1 MVAGRNSA
9 KGVAPVFQHTV
20 LFWLSISAAGM
31 MFLPCVLLPVYL
43 EYGSWRSY
51 RAEVEARVQSL
62 AAEAQRNEQI
72 IDALR
77 TDPGVNERVLARDLG
92 YVRPDEEVVSV
103 YAASGDVRSRI
114 PAGLLAAG
122 TAAPSRAPQVRLRP
136 WEARIEQHLPN
147 SGWVTVFAEGSS
159 RRLLLILA
167 GALAV
172 TALVCF
178 PPRRST
184 V

>member
-43 EYGSWRSY
+43 DYGSWRSY

-62 AAEAQRNEQI
+62 TAAAQRNKQI
-72 IDALR
+72 TDALR

-92 YVRPDEEVVSV
+92 YVRPEEEVVSV
-103 YAASGDVRSRI
+103 YAASRDVRWRI
-114 PAGLLAAG
+114 PAGVLAAG
-122 TAAPSRAPQVRLRP
+122 TAEPSRESRVRLRR
-136 WEARIEQHLPN
+136 WEAQIEQHLPR
-147 SGWVTVFAEGSS
+147 SGWVTVFVEGSS
-159 RRLLLILA
+159 RELLLVLS

-178 PPRRST
+178 PPRRSQE
-184 V
+184 

>member
-1 MVAGRNSA
+1 MFAGRNSA

-20 LFWLSISAAGM
+20 LFWLLISAAGM

-43 EYGSWRSY
+43 DYGSWRSY
-51 RAEVEARVQSL
+51 RAEVEARAQVL

-92 YVRPDEEVVSV
+92 YVRPEEEVVPV
-103 YAASGDVRSRI
+103 YATSGDVRSRI
-114 PAGLLAAG
+114 PAGVLAAG
-122 TAAPSRAPQVRLRP
+122 TAEPAQAPQVRLRP
-136 WEARIEQHLPN
+136 WEAQIEQHLPR
-147 SGWVTVFAEGSS
+147 SGWVMVFAEGAS
-159 RRLLLILA
+159 RRLLLVLSGVLA
-167 GALAV
+167 A

-178 PPRRST
+178 PPRRSPG
-184 V
+184 

>member
-9 KGVAPVFQHTV
+9 KGVAPAFQHTV
-20 LFWLSISAAGM
+20 LFWLLISAAGV

-43 EYGSWRSY
+43 DYGSWRAY
-51 RAEVEARVQSL
+51 RAEVEARVQAL
-62 AAEAQRNEQI
+62 AAEAQRNDQI

-92 YVRPDEEVVSV
+92 YLRPEEEVVSV
-103 YAASGDVRSRI
+103 FAASGDVRSRI
-114 PAGLLAAG
+114 PAGVLAAS
-122 TAAPSRAPQVRLRP
+122 TAKPSRAPQVRLRR
-136 WEARIEQHLPN
+136 WEAQIEQHLPR
-147 SGWVTVFAEGSS
+147 SGWVTVFVDGPS
-159 RRLLLILA
+159 RGLLLVLA

-172 TALVCF
+172 TALACF
-178 PPRRST
+178 PPRRPT